1 MSSNQQEYKDKP
13 TNYDE
18 VHGLS
23 SKTIY
28 NFMTGNIIT
37 WSFHPLDV
45 DDWERCRAL
54 LLCYPE
60 WKNRL
65 LEMKK
70 ISPYW
75 CVLVKNW
82 NEIETKYDADILKY
96 GDKGYGKG
104 ESDAYIR
111 FLIKIVNQLSDFS

>member
-18 VHGLS
+18 VQGLS

-28 NFMTGNIIT
+28 NFMTTGRYYED
-37 WSFHPLDV
+37 SYYPSDV

-60 WKNRL
+60 WKSRL
-65 LEMKK
+65 LEMGEISQYWK
-70 ISPYW
+70 I
-75 CVLVKNW
+75 LVKNW

-96 GDKGYGKG
+96 GDNAYGKG
-104 ESDAYIR
+104 ECDAYIR
-111 FLIKIVNQLSDFS
+111 SLLKIVKQLVC